1 MNRKNLFNKGET
13 ATYNFWQFDKR
24 RPFGKNILHN
34 KFALD
39 NSNKG
44 QPDILS
50 ETINVSQKAKLK
62 NFEKKIF
69 KVHMMHFL
77 ETEKSFWMV
86 LEVEHLH

>member
-50 ETINVSQKAKLK
+50 ETINVS
-62 NFEKKIF
+62 
-69 KVHMMHFL
+69 
-77 ETEKSFWMV
+77 
-86 LEVEHLH
+86 